1 MSEDP
6 VPLEKICDRRNLG
19 YPTSH
24 QRQTILDLQSME
36 TRSQNAKNELSFVY
50 FVCSGCLLL
59 ICFSRRKS
67 QICSLLILSMHSRS
81 SWERSKH
88 NSFVNNR
95 VMYAAGGTHGKQR
108 TYFQIP
114 APQLPQLPWLHPKWS
129 ECDPE
134 QSVTLPAQQVMHPP
148 L

>member
-6 VPLEKICDRRNLG
+6 VPLEKICDRRHLG
-19 YPTSH
+19 CPTSH
-24 QRQTILDLQSME
+24 QRLTILAHQSME
-36 TRSQNAKNELSFVY
+36 TRSQNAKNVLSFVY
-50 FVCSGCLLL
+50 FVGSGCLLL
-59 ICFSRRKS
+59 ICFSRKKS
-67 QICSLLILSMHSRS
+67 QICSLLILSMDSRS

-88 NSFVNNR
+88 NIFVNNR
-95 VMYAAGGTHGKQR
+95 VMYTTGEHMEAR

-114 APQLPQLPWLHPKWS
+114 APRLLPQLHLKWC

-134 QSVTLPAQQVMHPP
+134 QSATLPAQQVKHPP